1 MSAAVIE
8 RQGAG
13 TARAAEYDRVLLGA
27 SVLLLCIGIVFVMS
41 ASIALAERNTGNAF
55 YFAER
60 QIAYAVAGL
69 IAAAIMMLM
78 PLHVWRRLSALS
90 LFGAFALLTLVLV
103 PGFGHEVNGSVR
115 WLMIGPVRLIQ
126 ASEPARLLMIMFI
139 ADYLARREYEVR
151 SSFAGFAKPV
161 ALAAIA
167 VVLLMAEPDFGA
179 AAVLLATVLG
189 MLFVA
194 GARLRDFALL
204 MAIAVLAMSAMALS
218 SPYRVQRLTGFL
230 DPWSDPFDSGFQ
242 LTQSLIAIGRGEWF
256 GVGLG
261 AGVQKLFYLPE
272 AHTDFVF
279 AVIAEELGLFGVLVV
294 IALFALVFLRCFRI
308 GRGALRVGD
317 PHAAYLAFGVGIWI
331 GIQSLIN
338 LGVNMGV
345 LPTKGLTLPLI
356 SSGGSSLLV
365 TCTALGL
372 VLRAGYETERAD
384 GDVWRR
390 KTSLRASLMGAAP

>member
-1 MSAAVIE
+1 MSAAAVE
-8 RQGAG
+8 RRGAG
-13 TARAAEYDRVLLGA
+13 SARVPEYDRVLLTA
-27 SVLLLCIGIVFVMS
+27 SALLLCIGIVFVMS
-41 ASIALAERNTGNAF
+41 ASIALAERHTGNAF
-55 YFAER
+55 YYVER
-60 QIAYAVAGL
+60 QIAYAAAGL
-69 IAAAIMMLM
+69 IAAAVMMLVPM
-78 PLHVWRRLSALS
+78 HVWRRLSTLS

-115 WLMIGPVRLIQ
+115 WLTIGSVRLIQ
-126 ASEPARLLMIMFI
+126 ASEPARLLVIMFI

-161 ALAAIA
+161 ALTAIA
-167 VVLLMAEPDFGA
+167 IGLLMAEPDFGA

-194 GARLRDFALL
+194 GARLRDFVLL
-204 MAIAVLAMSAMALS
+204 MTGAVLAMSALALS

-230 DPWSDPFDSGFQ
+230 DPWADPFDSGFQ

-279 AVIAEELGLFGVLVV
+279 AVIAEEMGLFGVLFV
-294 IALFALVFLRCFRI
+294 IALFSIVFLRCFRI
-308 GRGALRVGD
+308 GRGALRVAD
-317 PHAAYLAFGVGIWI
+317 PHAAYIAFGIGIWI

-365 TCTALGL
+365 TCAALGL
-372 VLRAGYETERAD
+372 VLRASYETERAD
-384 GDVWRR
+384 ADVWRR
-390 KTSLRASLMGAAP
+390 KTALRTTMAGATP